1 MSGGIFVIQ
10 DDDQFVELAEQ
21 GYASEDLLQRWLAE
35 HPNLLAGNQIDSA
48 NPRRWLLVSREIGMS
63 SDETDVGRVDHL
75 FLDQDGVP
83 TLVEVKRSSDTRIRR
98 EVVGQMLDYAANAVV
113 HWPVERLR
121 ARYET
126 RCEAMGL
133 VPEEE
138 LQALIG
144 LEADPDQ
151 FWKQVQDNLQVGR
164 IRLIFVADVIPIELR
179 RIVEFLNQ
187 QMSPAEVLAVEIRQY
202 VGQGLR
208 SLVPH
213 VVGQTVEAQQ
223 KKSGSTTPKRRWD
236 EASYFAE
243 LQQKFSLAEVDVA
256 RRLLNWA
263 RPKVTEIWWGKGT
276 TIGSFVPNLSHK
288 GTDHQLFA
296 VYTTGV
302 VEIYFQWY
310 QYKAPFDSEEER
322 LELLK
327 RLNAIPGV
335 SIPESA
341 IARRPSIP
349 FSTLAKNDA
358 LQQFITAFEWM
369 IGEIRAS

>member
-10 DDDQFVELAEQ
+10 DDGQFVELAEQ
-21 GYASEDLLQRWLAE
+21 GYDSEDLLQGLLE
-35 HPNLLAGNQIDSA
+35 SYPNLLAGDQIDPIR
-48 NPRRWLLVSREIGMS
+48 PRRWLLVSREVGMS
-63 SDETDVGRVDHL
+63 SDEVDVGRIDHL

-113 HWPVERLR
+113 HWPVERIR
-121 ARYET
+121 AHYET
-126 RCEAMGL
+126 RCETMNL

-151 FWKQVQDNLQVGR
+151 FWNQVQDHLRIGR
-164 IRLIFVADVIPIELR
+164 IRLIFVADVIPTELR

-208 SLVPH
+208 SLVPR

-223 KKSGSTTPKRRWD
+223 KKSGSATPKRQWD

-243 LQQKFSLAEVDVA
+243 LQQKFSLTEVDMV
-256 RRLLNWA
+256 RRLLDWA
-263 RPKVTEIWWGKGT
+263 RPRTTQIWWGKGKEN
-276 TIGSFVPNLSHK
+276 GSFVPVLNHN

-296 VYTTGV
+296 VFTAGG

-310 QYKAPFDSEEER
+310 QYKAPFDSEEKR

-327 RLNAIPGV
+327 RLNAIQGV

-358 LQQFITAFEWM
+358 LQQFLTVFEWM

>member
-1 MSGGIFVIQ
+1 MSEGIFVIQ
-10 DDDQFVELAEQ
+10 NDGQFVELVEE
-21 GYASEDLLQRWLAE
+21 GYDSEDSLQRWLAD
-35 HPNLLAGNQIDSA
+35 HPNLLAGEQIDSA
-48 NPRRWLLVSREIGMS
+48 NPRRWLLVSREMGMS
-63 SDETDVGRVDHL
+63 SDDTDVGRVDHL

-98 EVVGQMLDYAANAVV
+98 EVVGQMLDYAANALV
-113 HWPVERLR
+113 HWPVERIR

-126 RCEAMGL
+126 RCEKMNL

-138 LQALIG
+138 LQALIE

-151 FWKQVQDNLQVGR
+151 FWKQVQDNLQIGR

-202 VGQGLR
+202 AGQGLR
-208 SLVPH
+208 SLVPR
-213 VVGQTVEAQQ
+213 VIGQTVKAQQ
-223 KKSGSTTPKRRWD
+223 KKSGSTTPKRQWD
-236 EASYFAE
+236 EVSYFAE
-243 LQQKFSLAEVDVA
+243 LQQAFNSTEVDVA

-263 RPKVTEIWWGKGT
+263 KPKVTEIWWGKGT
-276 TIGSFVPNLSHK
+276 TIGSFVPILSHK
-288 GTDHQLFA
+288 GTDHQLCA
-296 VYTTGV
+296 VFTSGV

-310 QYKAPFDSEEER
+310 QYKAPFDSEEKR

-335 SIPESA
+335 SIPENA
-341 IARRPSIP
+341 IVRRPSIP
-349 FSTLAKNDA
+349 FSTLAKDDA
-358 LQQFITAFEWM
+358 LQQFIAAFEWM

>member
-10 DDDQFVELAEQ
+10 DDGQFVELAEQ

-35 HPNLLAGNQIDSA
+35 HPNLLAGDQIDST
-48 NPRRWLLVSREIGMS
+48 NPRRWLLVSREMGMS

-83 TLVEVKRSSDTRIRR
+83 TLVEVKRSNDTRIRR
-98 EVVGQMLDYAANAVV
+98 EVVGQMLDYAANAVA

-121 ARYET
+121 ARYEA
-126 RCEAMGL
+126 RCETMNL

-151 FWKQVQDNLQVGR
+151 FWNRVQDNLQVGR
-164 IRLIFVADVIPIELR
+164 IRLIFVADVIPTELR

-208 SLVPH
+208 SFVPR
-213 VVGQTVEAQQ
+213 VIGQTVEAQQ
-223 KKSGSTTPKRRWD
+223 KKSGSATPKRQWD

-243 LQQKFSLAEVDVA
+243 LQQKFSPAEVDVA
-256 RRLLNWA
+256 RKLLNWA
-263 RPKVTEIWWGKGT
+263 KPKMTEVWWGRGAT
-276 TIGSFVPNLSHK
+276 MGSFVPILNHK

-296 VYTTGV
+296 VFTAGG

-310 QYKAPFDSEEER
+310 QYKAPFDSEEKR

-358 LQQFITAFEWM
+358 LQQFLTVFEWV